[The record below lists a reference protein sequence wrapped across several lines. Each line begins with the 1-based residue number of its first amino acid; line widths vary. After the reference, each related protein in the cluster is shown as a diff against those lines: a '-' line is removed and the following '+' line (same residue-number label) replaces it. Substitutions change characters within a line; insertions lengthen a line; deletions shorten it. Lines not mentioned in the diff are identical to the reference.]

1 MNDMGL
7 DTACPQPAG
16 EPEAVPTGL
25 EGDGNAVDLVTRL
38 LRLWAPPLEQLYE
51 FILVGRELLERLA
64 LDARYDP
71 SNKPALL
78 LSSITAINVWLGSNG
93 ERLVE
98 RLLLLLRLAHRWAP
112 SARLLCAPMEPSVG

>member
-1 MNDMGL
+1 MGL

-38 LRLWAPPLEQLYE
+38 LRLCAPPIEQLYE
-51 FILVGRELLERLA
+51 FILIGRELLERLA

-71 SNKPALL
+71 SNEPDLFA
-78 LSSITAINVWLGSNG
+78 SSITAINVWLGSNG
-93 ERLVE
+93 VSEW
-98 RLLLLLRLAHRWAP
+98 LRSLSGFFCFFGLRIDGLHRP
-112 SARLLCAPMEPSVG
+112 GCYARRWSL

>member
-1 MNDMGL
+1 MSVEPVGFGAPVLARHGNARGMNDMGL

-38 LRLWAPPLEQLYE
+38 LRLCAPPIEQLYE
-51 FILVGRELLERLA
+51 FILIGRELLERLA

-71 SNKPALL
+71 SN
-78 LSSITAINVWLGSNG
+78 
-93 ERLVE
+93 
-98 RLLLLLRLAHRWAP
+98 
-112 SARLLCAPMEPSVG
+112 EPDLFAELDHGD